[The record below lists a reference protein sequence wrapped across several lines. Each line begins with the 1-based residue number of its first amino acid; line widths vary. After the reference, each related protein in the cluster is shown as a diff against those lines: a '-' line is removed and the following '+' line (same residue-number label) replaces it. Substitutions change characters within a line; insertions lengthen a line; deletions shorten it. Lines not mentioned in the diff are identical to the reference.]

1 MIQEEGYPT
10 TMDKVLKF
18 GNESFLRLLP
28 KIQVQV
34 DKLLLLVLLWIC
46 NIARILTSINRWSYN
61 GVTAN

>member
-46 NIARILTSINRWSYN
+46 NITRILTSMILQQELR
-61 GVTAN
+61 

>member
-34 DKLLLLVLLWIC
+34 DKLLLLVLL
-46 NIARILTSINRWSYN
+46 
-61 GVTAN
+61 